1 MFHWIIDNIATIAV
15 ALIVAGA
22 VAAVIAKMLCDR
34 KKGKSACSCG
44 SACSGCAMK
53 GMCHK

>member
-1 MFHWIIDNIATIAV
+1 MIQWIINNIATIAV
-15 ALIVAGA
+15 ALVVTGA
-22 VAAVIAKMLCDR
+22 VAAVIIKMLRDR
-34 KKGKSACSCG
+34 KAGKSACNCG

>member
-1 MFHWIIDNIATIAV
+1 MFQWIAENIATILVFLAV
-15 ALIVAGA
+15 SGA
-22 VAAVIAKMLCDR
+22 IAAVIFKMISDR
-34 KKGKSACSCG
+34 KKGKAACNCG

>member
-1 MFHWIIDNIATIAV
+1 MFKWIIDNIATIAV
-15 ALIVAGA
+15 AVVVFGTI
-22 VAAVIAKMLCDR
+22 AAVVVKMIRDR
-34 KKGKSACSCG
+34 KKGKGSCNCG

>member
-1 MFHWIIDNIATIAV
+1 MLQWITGNIATIAV
-15 ALIVAGA
+15 AILVSGA
-22 VAAVIAKMLCDR
+22 IAAVIAKMVIDR
-34 KKGKSACSCG
+34 KKGKSACNCG